1 MNNASEALRKKENT
15 LMIFAKVDK
24 QEQEAL
30 QAELTVTKNIKWYRR
45 LKVIDLSGQGYSV
58 SDLARLFDLSAGT
71 VRRYIH
77 RFNEAGLAGL
87 QPDYGQGRPL
97 VLAWSKAQWLDL
109 LAQSPADLVQLN
121 TAAQNWTQA
130 LLQRHLATYHQ
141 IQVTQTTISKTLR
154 RVGIR
159 WRRAKRR
166 VHSPDPLYVVKRQ
179 RVADLQ
185 QLALSGSL
193 TSEAAAHPRS
203 DEPPRPAALVF
214 LDSTDL
220 HWCPDI
226 GSTYGPA
233 GQQVKVETP
242 GLENPWY
249 ALFGSLFFP
258 SGEGLYTIH
267 QRKRAA
273 ELLEHLQLLIELN
286 PLLFWFVVL
295 DNASAHTT
303 AAIETFAV
311 QHQEQMELVYLPTYS
326 PHLNLIERLW
336 RLMRNQVTRNQ
347 FYESLTALAEAA
359 VHWLDTVPFDDLGSL
374 MGLNDNQLAFINKSF
389 S

>member
-1 MNNASEALRKKENT
+1 MRAKLSKKESK
-15 LMIFAKVDK
+15 LMIYATVSTR
-24 QEQEAL
+24 EREAL
-30 QAELTVTKNIKWYRR
+30 QAEMAATKNIKWYRR

-58 SDLARLFDLSAGT
+58 TELAQLFDLCAGT

-77 RFNEAGLAGL
+77 RFNEAGLIGL
-87 QPDYGQGRPL
+87 QPGYGQGRPL
-97 VLAWSKAQWLDL
+97 ALTWNKAEWLDL
-109 LAQSPADLVQLN
+109 LAQSPADLTQLN

-130 LLQRHLATYHQ
+130 LLRQYLATYHH
-141 IQVTQTTISKTLR
+141 IQVTQTTISKALR

-166 VHSPDPLYVVKRQ
+166 IHSPDPLYVVKRQ
-179 RVADLQ
+179 RVANLQ
-185 QLALSGSL
+185 QLALSGTL

-203 DEPPRPAALVF
+203 DEPPKPAALVF

-226 GSTYGPA
+226 GSTYGPI
-233 GQQVKVETP
+233 GQQMKVDTP

-249 ALFGSLFFP
+249 ALFGSLLFP

-267 QRKRAA
+267 RRKRAA

-303 AAIETFAV
+303 AAIEAFAD
-311 QHQEQMELVYLPTYS
+311 QHQARMELVYLPTYS

-336 RLMRNQVTRNQ
+336 RLMRSQVTRNQ

-359 VHWLDTVPFDDLGSL
+359 VDWLDTVPFVDLGSL
-374 MGLNDNQLAFINKSF
+374 MGLDEHQLAFVDKPF